1 MIGLKLQTPIKNPM
15 SSAVD
20 EDGKYLD
27 DCIIDSYIRSHFSD
41 VVHRNYPLLDFVRH
55 VWSFDPSSI
64 PRKQYRLSR
73 SDVNGYLQRFST
85 GKWLESLMQNLQN
98 SLGNSILSTDFNGTF
113 LNLWDLVV
121 EGNYAKQ
128 KPDASYTENTAI
140 SPDAQTWQSMGM
152 AGEIKNTPNGNMD
165 KERFCINDILID
177 LLRLEEVPYEYEEP
191 SSSAPSLKRKV
202 SSQAAVNDSSTS
214 KRTKAS
220 NTTTSTPSSS
230 TPASKDSPNVTGIK
244 VESDSDHLTNHE
256 VQILKYINELQCH
269 GIRNYSTGMLFER
282 RKVSFWYID
291 CMGVIKSQPFDFIEE
306 PHYLLLA
313 AAALK
318 AADLAKLGIS
328 PFIKF
333 PHRHADDNPVADE
346 NVLRFKMDMS
356 DDRDLFNAYGAIGR
370 GTTVFPIRAIQV
382 ANNLEKGRTRAR
394 TSQKQQES
402 MEALVAKMSWP
413 AERRKSEDGYIRA
426 IIQKLQD
433 NDEGKKY
440 VRNIVEMKYSLTLK
454 MDAEELNFPRGL
466 MKTFKEQSE
475 RRIFRVLIL
484 KRYEPLERIRSLE
497 EFKKICKELVTAH
510 HWVYTVAEILHR
522 DLSITNMMFLRVGD
536 EVIEILDDWDLAVG
550 KSEEEQ
556 KQEKKDLT
564 TTGSNYKTSSA
575 VVPQQAAV
583 ITPPVSTNDSKSPV

>member
-244 VESDSDHLTNHE
+244 VESDT
-256 VQILKYINELQCH
+256 
-269 GIRNYSTGMLFER
+269 TGMHCWPR
-282 RKVSFWYID
+282 AQD
-291 CMGVIKSQPFDFIEE
+291 
-306 PHYLLLA
+306 
-313 AAALK
+313 
-318 AADLAKLGIS
+318 
-328 PFIKF
+328 
-333 PHRHADDNPVADE
+333 ADDNPVADE